1 MPETSN
7 NVLTVIVAVVIVLV
21 LLAVFLLAILIYF
34 HNRKLRSMREQD
46 DMKKQFQQVLTRT
59 QLEVQEQTMR
69 QISQEIHDNVGQ
81 VLSLVNLNLQTM
93 NSFDQEKISHTSQ
106 LVNKAIGDLRVLSR
120 NLNPEYV
127 ARQGLLDVLK
137 QELARLEKTG
147 RFRTELV
154 VDDEP
159 VLSPDKL
166 LILYRMVQEVLN
178 NIIKHADA
186 DVILTTVS
194 PGMVRISDNGRG
206 FDAAG
211 QSPGLGLQHLQQ
223 RAQAIGAGMQVDS
236 RPGKGTIVTFILD
249 KT

>member
-7 NVLTVIVAVVIVLV
+7 NVLTVVIAVAIVLV
-21 LLAVFLLAILIYF
+21 LLAVFLMVILIYF
-34 HNRKLRSMREQD
+34 HNRKLRNMREQED
-46 DMKKQFQQVLTRT
+46 LKKQFQQVLTRT

-81 VLSLVNLNLQTM
+81 VLSLVNLNLQTL
-93 NSFDQEKISHTSQ
+93 NGPDQEKIAGTSQ

-127 ARQGLLDVLK
+127 ARQGLPDLLK

-159 VLSPDKL
+159 VLSPDQL

-178 NIIKHADA
+178 NIIKHAAA
-186 DVILTTVS
+186 DFISATVS
-194 PGMVRISDNGRG
+194 RGLVRISDNGKG
-206 FDAAG
+206 FDTNS
-211 QSPGLGLQHLQQ
+211 QSSGMGLQHLRQ
-223 RAQAIGAGMQVDS
+223 RAQAIGAGMQIDS
-236 RPGKGTIVTFILD
+236 QPGKGTIITFILD
-249 KT
+249 KN

>member
-7 NVLTVIVAVVIVLV
+7 NVLTVVIAVAIVLI
-21 LLAVFLLAILIYF
+21 LLAVFLLVILIYF
-34 HNRKLRSMREQD
+34 HNRKLRSVREQED
-46 DMKKQFQQVLTRT
+46 LKKEFQQVLTRT
-59 QLEVQEQTMR
+59 QLEVQQQTMR

-93 NSFDQEKISHTSQ
+93 NSFDREKIGHTSQ
-106 LVNKAIGDLRVLSR
+106 LVNKAIADLRVLSR
-120 NLNPEYV
+120 NLNPEHL
-127 ARQGLLDVLK
+127 ARQGLVEVLK

-147 RFRTELV
+147 RFHTELV
-154 VDDEP
+154 VDHEP
-159 VLSPDKL
+159 VLSPEKL

-178 NIIKHADA
+178 NIIKHAGA
-186 DVILTTVS
+186 DVIVATVS

-211 QSPGLGLQHLQQ
+211 QSSGLGLQHLRQ

-236 RPGKGTIVTFILD
+236 KPGKGTIVTFILD